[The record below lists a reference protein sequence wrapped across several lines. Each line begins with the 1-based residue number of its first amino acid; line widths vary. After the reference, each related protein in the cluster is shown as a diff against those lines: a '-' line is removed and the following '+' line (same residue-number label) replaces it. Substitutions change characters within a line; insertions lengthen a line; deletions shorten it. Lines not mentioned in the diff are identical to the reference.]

1 VLQQGFEGMKLRYSL
16 LVLSL
21 ALGGCSSSGVLNSL
35 GMGSSSPTPASSNIQ
50 VGNNLAMPPDLQ
62 LKAPGTGQEP
72 VSQAPIDQATA
83 NEPVQ
88 SAALDQPVAAAPAPR
103 APTQDVYAKYGIS
116 KTKPDGTAKS
126 DQELKAEL
134 KKAILAEKRKT
145 QPGYGTIGN
154 IGNIFSDG

>member
-1 VLQQGFEGMKLRYSL
+1 VLQWGFEGMKLVYSM

-35 GMGSSSPTPASSNIQ
+35 GMGSSSPAPAASNIQ
-50 VGNNLAMPPDLQ
+50 VGNTLAMPPDLQ

-72 VSQAPIDQATA
+72 VGQATA
-83 NEPVQ
+83 AEPVQ
-88 SAALDQPVAAAPAPR
+88 SAALDKPVAAAPAPR
-103 APTQDVYAKYGIS
+103 PPAQDVYAKYGIS